1 MNDAEQMKGMEKRAA
16 QNFAERKNL
25 IFRLVSVNGEM
36 YLGKPEDS
44 RTDRVCVEIVD
55 NRVVEAYIG

>member
-1 MNDAEQMKGMEKRAA
+1 MTDAEQMKGMEKRAA

-25 IFRLVSVNGEM
+25 IFRLVSVNGETF
-36 YLGKPEDS
+36 LGKPEDA

-55 NRVVEAYIG
+55 NRVVDAYIG